1 MNTFESF
8 DTPHGAHSHRAEHVQ
23 HMRQRLTAG
32 PREALSAAEQ
42 QDLLALREEEKL
54 ARDVYATLAARWHLR
69 PFENIVGAEQAHMDM
84 VQAALEHQGLPDPVQ
99 DLPAGRF
106 ASAPVQALYE
116 RLCAQGLQSPQ
127 EAVAVGLHVEEL
139 DIADLRAA
147 AARTASARLRE
158 LYAELE
164 RGSRNHLRA
173 FFRWQQQLGGAYE
186 PRHLPAQD
194 FQAIATSPKEACW
207 Q

>member
-1 MNTFESF
+1 
-8 DTPHGAHSHRAEHVQ
+8 
-23 HMRQRLTAG
+23 
-32 PREALSAAEQ
+32 
-42 QDLLALREEEKL
+42 
-54 ARDVYATLAARWHLR
+54 
-69 PFENIVGAEQAHMDM
+69 MDM
-84 VQAALEHQGLPDPVQ
+84 VQAALEHQGLPDPMQ
-99 DLPAGRF
+99 GLPAGRF

-186 PRHLPAQD
+186 PRHLPVEAYR
-194 FQAIATSPKEACW
+194 AIATSPKEACW